1 MEQTAV
7 KSINK
12 RKFAR
17 FAKSIP
23 VRLEIKEKDK
33 RGQGGLKVF
42 NTVTK
47 DIGEGG
53 VSLDMKT
60 LDAKFFSRL
69 FRTQERLYLIMTH
82 PQKTDDLR
90 IKTNIAWIK
99 EDSGIGIRFV
109 DIVDKER
116 DRLLSYI
123 LNKTKTSKAVTTVIT
138 PDKKEIDIDRRVK
151 ATISRV
157 ARIDESEF
165 NEDTVIREGLGI
177 DSLRAM
183 EILAAIE
190 TILKIKI
197 DEAKAFD
204 VVTVRDLTALVK
216 SCMA

>member
-33 RGQGGLKVF
+33 RGQGGPEVF

-53 VSLDMKT
+53 ASLDMKT
-60 LDAKFFSRL
+60 LDAKIFSQL
-69 FRTQERLYLIMTH
+69 FRTQERLYLIITH
-82 PQKTDDLR
+82 PAKTDDLR

-99 EDSGIGIRFV
+99 ESSGIGIRFV

-123 LNKTKTSKAVTTVIT
+123 LNKTKTSKAVTTVII
-138 PDKKEIDIDRRVK
+138 PDKKEIDIDRRIK

-190 TILKIKI
+190 TILKINI

-204 VVTVRDLTALVK
+204 VVTVRDLIALVK